1 MAPPNLI
8 LKKGIFCAHE
18 THITN
23 DLLRISLMNEIFK
36 NQNIPFLRIELGG
49 AVEVS
54 YRQGLAILL
63 ILEGVE
69 SRTIISRLNFRIFEF
84 SHRAL
89 AF

>member
-1 MAPPNLI
+1 
-8 LKKGIFCAHE
+8 
-18 THITN
+18 
-23 DLLRISLMNEIFK
+23 MNEIFK

-84 SHRAL
+84 FHRAL
-89 AF
+89 TF